1 MVRDDN
7 FVIVFFLPVLK
18 SKLED
23 SKEELGKEL
32 KSLNTKKERIKKAYI
47 DSLFTEKEFKEEEEE
62 EERRAPFPSKYL
74 RQGSSGPDYIK
85 VNIEKT
91 IYLFSPQHFFIPTR
105 NQLLPLSHTQRDS
118 CRAAS
123 PPVKSL
129 IHLIPSPSPPL
140 KTKPP
145 RALLPLGASEA
156 YRCATRAPEHTAPE
170 NGDTFLIEKNGRIE
184 ETAGVRGDSHGQA
197 ARRTSLFPHSS
208 RTD

>member
-1 MVRDDN
+1 MRASALCLLISATFTRLFN
-7 FVIVFFLPVLK
+7 TFPVQPLQ
-18 SKLED
+18 
-23 SKEELGKEL
+23 LGCPRAIRIDPRR
-32 KSLNTKKERIKKAYI
+32 SLSERGWK
-47 DSLFTEKEFKEEEEE
+47 
-62 EERRAPFPSKYL
+62 
-74 RQGSSGPDYIK
+74 
-85 VNIEKT
+85 N
-91 IYLFSPQHFFIPTR
+91 SPVPTAGT
-105 NQLLPLSHTQRDS
+105 NPL
-118 CRAAS
+118 RAAS

-129 IHLIPSPSPPL
+129 SLIHLIPLTISTS

>member
-1 MVRDDN
+1 MRRIRSN
-7 FVIVFFLPVLK
+7 FTPSPTKTFLLPVFIEPFSNTWFNNNGYIGK
-18 SKLED
+18 CGYPHFACS
-23 SKEELGKEL
+23 SARHSRASSMPSQFNRSSWAVPELYEL
-32 KSLNTKKERIKKAYI
+32 I
-47 DSLFTEKEFKEEEEE
+47 
-62 EERRAPFPSKYL
+62 
-74 RQGSSGPDYIK
+74 QG
-85 VNIEKT
+85 V
-91 IYLFSPQHFFIPTR
+91 
-105 NQLLPLSHTQRDS
+105 PLSERGWKN
-118 CRAAS
+118 S
-123 PPVKSL
+123 PVPTAGTNPSARPPHQSKVSL
-129 IHLIPSPSPPL
+129 IHLIPLTISTS

>member
-1 MVRDDN
+1 MGISENAGIR
-7 FVIVFFLPVLK
+7 
-18 SKLED
+18 
-23 SKEELGKEL
+23 
-32 KSLNTKKERIKKAYI
+32 T
-47 DSLFTEKEFKEEEEE
+47 
-62 EERRAPFPSKYL
+62 
-74 RQGSSGPDYIK
+74 
-85 VNIEKT
+85 
-91 IYLFSPQHFFIPTR
+91 
-105 NQLLPLSHTQRDS
+105 LLAHQRDIHAPLQCIPVQPLQLGCPRAIRIDPRRS
-118 CRAAS
+118 PWRTGMEKLTRSNSRNEPLRAAS

-129 IHLIPSPSPPL
+129 SLIHLIPLTISTS

>member
-1 MVRDDN
+1 MRVSALCLLISATFTRLFN
-7 FVIVFFLPVLK
+7 AFQFNRSSWAVP
-18 SKLED
+18 
-23 SKEELGKEL
+23 ELYEL
-32 KSLNTKKERIKKAYI
+32 I
-47 DSLFTEKEFKEEEEE
+47 
-62 EERRAPFPSKYL
+62 
-74 RQGSSGPDYIK
+74 QG
-85 VNIEKT
+85 V
-91 IYLFSPQHFFIPTR
+91 
-105 NQLLPLSHTQRDS
+105 PLSERGWKN
-118 CRAAS
+118 S
-123 PPVKSL
+123 PVPTAGTNPSARPPHQSKVSL
-129 IHLIPSPSPPL
+129 IHLIPLTISTS

>member
-1 MVRDDN
+1 MHSSSTVYISKENELTGKRKKAARRLSLTGCLRL
-7 FVIVFFLPVLK
+7 FLWTQAPLCT
-18 SKLED
+18 KLED
-23 SKEELGKEL
+23 KLL
-32 KSLNTKKERIKKAYI
+32 
-47 DSLFTEKEFKEEEEE
+47 SLFTAVLETD
-62 EERRAPFPSKYL
+62 R
-74 RQGSSGPDYIK
+74 
-85 VNIEKT
+85 
-91 IYLFSPQHFFIPTR
+91 
-105 NQLLPLSHTQRDS
+105 
-118 CRAAS
+118 RAAS

-129 IHLIPSPSPPL
+129 SLIHLIPLTISTS

>member
-1 MVRDDN
+1 MEGYKR
-7 FVIVFFLPVLK
+7 
-18 SKLED
+18 
-23 SKEELGKEL
+23 EEE
-32 KSLNTKKERIKKAYI
+32 E
-47 DSLFTEKEFKEEEEE
+47 EEEEE

-74 RQGSSGPDYIK
+74 RRGSSGTRLLKRQLYIERA
-85 VNIEKT
+85 VD
-91 IYLFSPQHFFIPTR
+91 LFSPQHFFIPAR

-129 IHLIPSPSPPL
+129 SLIHLIPLTISTS

-156 YRCATRAPEHTAPE
+156 YRCATRAPVHTAPE

>member
-1 MVRDDN
+1 MLTRKKKKKKKKKN
-7 FVIVFFLPVLK
+7 GGRPFLQ
-18 SKLED
+18 
-23 SKEELGKEL
+23 
-32 KSLNTKKERIKKAYI
+32 NT
-47 DSLFTEKEFKEEEEE
+47 SGG
-62 EERRAPFPSKYL
+62 AP
-74 RQGSSGPDYIK
+74 QDQIT
-85 VNIEKT
+85 EKT
-91 IYLFSPQHFFIPTR
+91 IIYRESCSSIQSTALLYTCTQSAASSVPHPTG
-105 NQLLPLSHTQRDS
+105 LLPRGLPTSQKS
-118 CRAAS
+118 FS
-123 PPVKSL
+123 LPPYPPH
-129 IHLIPSPSPPL
+129 HLPS

>member
-1 MVRDDN
+1 MKGYKR
-7 FVIVFFLPVLK
+7 
-18 SKLED
+18 
-23 SKEELGKEL
+23 EEE
-32 KSLNTKKERIKKAYI
+32 E
-47 DSLFTEKEFKEEEEE
+47 EEEEE

-74 RQGSSGPDYIK
+74 RRGSSGPDYVK
-85 VNIEKT
+85 KNIERSVV
-91 IYLFSPQHFFIPTR
+91 LFSPQHFFIPAR
-105 NQLLPLSHTQRDS
+105 NPLLPLSHTQRDS

-129 IHLIPSPSPPL
+129 SLIHLIPLTISTS

>member
-1 MVRDDN
+1 MKGYKR
-7 FVIVFFLPVLK
+7 
-18 SKLED
+18 
-23 SKEELGKEL
+23 
-32 KSLNTKKERIKKAYI
+32 
-47 DSLFTEKEFKEEEEE
+47 E

-74 RQGSSGPDYIK
+74 RRGSSGTRLRKRQLYIERA
-85 VNIEKT
+85 VA
-91 IYLFSPQHFFIPTR
+91 LFSPQHFFIPTR
-105 NQLLPLSHTQRDS
+105 NQLLPLSHTQRDAR
-118 CRAAS
+118 RAAS

-156 YRCATRAPEHTAPE
+156 YRCATRAPVHTAPE

>member
-1 MVRDDN
+1 MKGYKR
-7 FVIVFFLPVLK
+7 
-18 SKLED
+18 
-23 SKEELGKEL
+23 
-32 KSLNTKKERIKKAYI
+32 
-47 DSLFTEKEFKEEEEE
+47 E

-74 RQGSSGPDYIK
+74 RRGSSGTRLRKRQLYIY
-85 VNIEKT
+85 
-91 IYLFSPQHFFIPTR
+91 IYRERESCSSIQSTALLYTCTQSAASSVPHPTG
-105 NQLLPLSHTQRDS
+105 LLPRGLPTSQKS
-118 CRAAS
+118 FS
-123 PPVKSL
+123 LPPYPPH
-129 IHLIPSPSPPL
+129 HLPS

>member
-1 MVRDDN
+1 MKGYKR
-7 FVIVFFLPVLK
+7 
-18 SKLED
+18 
-23 SKEELGKEL
+23 EEE
-32 KSLNTKKERIKKAYI
+32 E
-47 DSLFTEKEFKEEEEE
+47 EEEEE
-62 EERRAPFPSKYL
+62 EERRTPFPSKYL
-74 RQGSSGPDYIK
+74 RWGSSGTRLRKRQYYIA
-85 VNIEKT
+85 
-91 IYLFSPQHFFIPTR
+91 LFSPQHFFIPTR

-156 YRCATRAPEHTAPE
+156 YRCATRAPVHTAPE